1 MTKELIE
8 LILAGVGL
16 EHIDK
21 DPKQKNE
28 NAKPKQK

>member
-16 EHIDK
+16 EPIEPE
-21 DPKQKNE
+21 PKQDE
-28 NAKPKQK
+28 NAKPKKQ